1 MFSKLSVRGGDQAP
15 LYRVLTEAQP
25 KRTLNATPKPGA
37 VAKQADKDV
46 RWNFEKFL
54 VSRNGD
60 VVARFDPD
68 LVPLD
73 PILVGAVERE
83 LGS

>member
-1 MFSKLSVRGGDQAP
+1 MFSKLSVRGDDQAP
-15 LYRVLTEAQP
+15 LYKVLTDAQP

-37 VAKQADKDV
+37 VAKQGQKDV

-54 VSRNGD
+54 VSRTGE
-60 VVARFDPD
+60 VVGRFDPD

-73 PILVGAVERE
+73 PILVRAVEKE
-83 LGS
+83 LGA